1 MNGNNS
7 TVPYWRLSGFYWFYF
22 ASLGAL
28 VPYWSLYLKEL
39 GYAAQDIGFLMAI
52 ILATKIV
59 SPNIWGWIADHTGQR
74 MNIVRLGS
82 LLAAVSF
89 AGVYVSDGYGW
100 LVVVMVLFS
109 FFWNAA
115 LPQFEAI
122 TFNYLQHQTHRYSN
136 IRLWGSI
143 GFIVTVML
151 LGPALDR
158 WSAGILPH
166 ALLLLFA
173 GIWLSSLTVQERPSG
188 VVRGSHE
195 SLIKLLKTPAVL
207 ALLSV
212 CLLMQMSHGPYYTFY
227 TIYMEAHGYSRSLI
241 GQLWGLGVIA
251 EVAVFLLLPKLVPR
265 LGLRILLVISLFLAA
280 VRWWLIGYFVESLW
294 IMVFAQVLH
303 AATFGV
309 YHASAIQL
317 IHRYF
322 IGRHQGR
329 GQALYSSLSFGAGGA
344 VGSFY
349 SGLTW
354 DALGAQFTFE
364 IAVVIALTAAL
375 VAWFWIP
382 PESDTNQTSASQ
394 TKVV

>member
-1 MNGNNS
+1 MKDKYT

-39 GYAAQDIGFLMAI
+39 GFAAQDIGFLMAI
-52 ILATKIV
+52 IMATKIV

-82 LLAAVSF
+82 LLAALCF
-89 AGVYVSDGYGW
+89 AGVYVSNTYWW
-100 LVVVMVLFS
+100 LAVVMVLFS

-151 LGPALDR
+151 LGPVLDR
-158 WSAGILPH
+158 WGAGVLPH
-166 ALLLLFA
+166 VLLMLFA
-173 GIWLSSLTVQERPSG
+173 GIWLSSLAVPERASS
-188 VVRGSHE
+188 VFHGSHE
-195 SLIKLLKTPAVL
+195 SLTKLLKTPAVL

-227 TIYMEAHGYSRSLI
+227 TIYMEDHGYSRSAI
-241 GQLWGLGVIA
+241 GQLWGLGVFA
-251 EVAVFLLLPKLVPR
+251 EVLVFLLLPRAVPR
-265 LGLRILLVISLFLAA
+265 LGLRFLLVTSLLLAG
-280 VRWWLIGYFVESLW
+280 VRWWLVGHFVDSLW
-294 IMVFAQVLH
+294 IMVIAQVLH

-354 DALGAQFTFE
+354 DTLGSQFTFE
-364 IAVVIALTAAL
+364 IAAAIAFSAVL

-382 PESDTNQTSASQ
+382 SDHDKTQTNSA
-394 TKVV
+394 T